1 MVVRTIAALVLLT
14 VTVCAS
20 YAVSLEARTL
30 ICPVTNR
37 PFTAEVLQVRS
48 ASDLYRGIAEADMGT
63 DSDGCRHTSG
73 VSEYATYVVT
83 SPWSYFS
90 ALSIEWDERGR
101 FRGYLPPG
109 LNDWIRSRDGFNSE
123 LVTDRQQRYQTY
135 QRVARESGR
144 SVVPFEDWEMPQKDI
159 PVEKRYRLAIATY
172 HQRRFPASTIAKV
185 ALNGA
190 WAIRAQ
196 MNTPI
201 YHSRLSGGYEEVD
214 DRLQR
219 HLDSGETFDLEKWAE
234 VYREIFHRARLTD
247 AGFFVAGNTYL
258 GFQARLGDM
267 EGMQATLRRLT
278 DRFQGRE
285 GAGFDV
291 LRVLTRGQRN
301 LVRQSYLPFL
311 EQAAYHFTSALR
323 NEEIPRPKIPEAV
336 LAVAESYRRIGSFD
350 QAMAWYTAL
359 ARMGE
364 TQPRIRSEIR
374 AAEGVPS
381 SEAPYL
387 LVLGW
392 QADEFIEELREKDVQ
407 YHSDPVGPDSEL
419 LNAIIH
425 QGLGTED
432 YVNPEWQ
439 PTRGGSRA
447 DTEHLLDQTGKA
459 LLDYHFRVGVWPD
472 SLDSMW
478 VDGYVRNRNIY
489 NRFHCPVSGKKF
501 RYLQPPDPAPPRT
514 VLIATAEAVSGPDGD
529 RYGVFLANNTIHWVS
544 EPIIPGEV
552 LTTDNR

>member
-1 MVVRTIAALVLLT
+1 MLMRT
-14 VTVCAS
+14 VTGLLLCLCAVTS
-20 YAVSLEARTL
+20 LHAVSMEARTL
-30 ICPVTNR
+30 ICPITNR

-48 ASDLYRGIAEADMGT
+48 ANDLRRGMADADMGA

-101 FRGYLPPG
+101 FRGYLPP
-109 LNDWIRSRDGFNSE
+109 NFSEWIRSRDGFHSE

-144 SVVPFEDWEMPQKDI
+144 SVVPFEDWEMPQRDI

-172 HQRRFPASTIAKV
+172 HQRRFPSSTIAKV

-190 WAIRAQ
+190 WALRVQ

-201 YHSRLSGGYEEVD
+201 YHTRLSGGYEEVD

-219 HLDSGETFDLEKWAE
+219 HLKTGDTFDLDKWTE

-258 GFQARLGDM
+258 GFQARLGDV
-267 EGMQATLRRLT
+267 EGMQETLRRLT
-278 DRFQGRE
+278 DRFQGRD

-311 EQAAYHFTSALR
+311 EQAAHHFTQALR
-323 NEEIPRPKIPEAV
+323 NEEIPRPRMPEAI
-336 LAVAESYRRIGSFD
+336 LAIAESHRRIGNFD

-374 AAEGVPS
+374 AADGVPS

-387 LVLGW
+387 LSLGW
-392 QADEFIEELREKDVQ
+392 QADEYIAKMRERGIE
-407 YHSDPVGPDSEL
+407 YHSDPEGPDGEL
-419 LNAIIH
+419 INAIIH

-432 YVNPEWQ
+432 YVNPQWE
-439 PTRGGSRA
+439 PTRGGSLA
-447 DTEHLLDQTGKA
+447 DTEQLLDQTGKA

-489 NRFHCPVSGKKF
+489 NRFHCPVTGKKL
-501 RYLQPPDPAPPRT
+501 RYLQPPDPAPQRT
-514 VLIATAEAVSGPDGD
+514 VLVATAEAIPGPDGD
-529 RYGVFLANNTIHWVS
+529 RYGVFLANNTIHWLR
-544 EPIIPGEV
+544 EPMLPGEV
-552 LTTDNR
+552 LTTDNQ